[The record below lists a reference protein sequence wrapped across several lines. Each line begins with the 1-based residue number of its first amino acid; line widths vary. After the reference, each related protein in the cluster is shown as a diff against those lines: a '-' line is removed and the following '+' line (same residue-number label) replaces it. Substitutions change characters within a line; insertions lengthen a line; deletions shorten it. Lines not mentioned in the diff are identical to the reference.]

1 MSLGLG
7 SCCWWCCRRCL
18 PSQQDPSTILSKEEL
33 KAFVYQVLHDTHDNK
48 SSMLQDILQQ
58 KRTEIQELNGYVVRI
73 GQRYGL
79 ECPIHQELVERIQKL
94 EANSQDDN
102 DNDND
107 TPNNNRNPNQG
118 SSIGW
123 EDPVGKVD
131 WYGVYYCDYY
141 SQHGIV
147 DDTLGCYGQDIVLLI
162 SNPSERIGRVRR
174 VPRTHWYIGR
184 LPLKD

>member
-1 MSLGLG
+1 MKRHLWYKLATNCVINPLTAIYQCTNGSLEHVVPDL
-7 SCCWWCCRRCL
+7 SSRMDSILEELCLVHNTQAYHLQYHVANSNHNNIPHTSL

-123 EDPVGKVD
+123 E
-131 WYGVYYCDYY
+131 
-141 SQHGIV
+141 
-147 DDTLGCYGQDIVLLI
+147 
-162 SNPSERIGRVRR
+162 E
-174 VPRTHWYIGR
+174 
-184 LPLKD
+184 